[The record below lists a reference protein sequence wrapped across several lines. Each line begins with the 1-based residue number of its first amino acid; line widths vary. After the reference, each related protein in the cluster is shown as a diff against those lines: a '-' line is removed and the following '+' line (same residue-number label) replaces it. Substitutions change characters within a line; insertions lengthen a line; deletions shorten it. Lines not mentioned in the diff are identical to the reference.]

1 MKAFW
6 LRTSSG
12 IGLLFVALG
21 VLLADREDDIS
32 DTVLTMR
39 SGPGR

>member
-1 MKAFW
+1 MRSLW

-21 VLLADREDDIS
+21 VLLADRENH
-32 DTVLTMR
+32 V
-39 SGPGR
+39 

>member
-1 MKAFW
+1 MRSLW

-21 VLLADREDDIS
+21 VLLADRENQ
-32 DTVLTMR
+32 V
-39 SGPGR
+39 

>member
-1 MKAFW
+1 MRSLW

-21 VLLADREDDIS
+21 VLLADRESDDYTREIAS
-32 DTVLTMR
+32 R
-39 SGPGR
+39 S